1 MNSITDVSSE
11 LRRQLKRSGRTG
23 QSVREAA
30 GLSRQTFANVMGG
43 ESDFK
48 LSTLLAVA
56 DRLGL
61 ELLLLPKGASRGLA
75 TDPAAPVVET
85 LVDAARQ
92 RAAGDPPEP
101 GNS

>member
-1 MNSITDVSSE
+1 MNTIAEVSDE
-11 LRRQLKRSGRTG
+11 LRRQLKQSGRTG

-61 ELLLLPKGASRGLA
+61 ELLLLPKGAARGLA
-75 TDPAAPVVET
+75 GDAATPVVES

-92 RAAGDPPEP
+92 RAAGEAPAPRE
-101 GNS
+101 S